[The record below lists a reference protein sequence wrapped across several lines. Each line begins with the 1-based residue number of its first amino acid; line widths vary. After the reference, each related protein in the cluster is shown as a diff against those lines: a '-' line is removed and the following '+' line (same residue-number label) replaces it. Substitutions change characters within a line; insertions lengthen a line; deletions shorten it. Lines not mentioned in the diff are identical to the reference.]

1 MKADE
6 LKALVV
12 NAVEEMKGVDLVV
25 LDVRKMTTITDYMIV
40 VSGTSSR
47 HLKAIVNSVAVEA
60 KEGGFTPL
68 GTEGES
74 DGEWALIDLGDVVL
88 HVMLPQTRDFYQL
101 EKLWSVEGAAEKE
114 AQSKLSA
121 GGKSW
126 A

>member
-1 MKADE
+1 MKAEE
-6 LKALVV
+6 LKTLVV
-12 NAVEEMKGVDLVV
+12 NAVEDMKGVDVVV
-25 LDVRKMTTITDYMIV
+25 LDVAKMTTITDYMIV

-47 HLKAIVNSVAVEA
+47 HLKSIINSVLVTA
-60 KEGGFTPL
+60 KEAGCTPM

-74 DGEWALIDLGDVVL
+74 DGEWALLDLGDVVL

-114 AQSKLSA
+114 AASKLST
-121 GGKSW
+121 GGK